1 MSKALCSNAAR
12 SRYRAS
18 GPKDDIGFP
27 PITCQLCVSC
37 SKVCWNSKWLRKTS
51 KLFSC
56 IMCPYCWY
64 TEGRGAK
71 PFRIVVT
78 FESSDVW
85 LFGLK
90 VVDLGNSRKKSVSPG
105 QLSRKPIELR
115 SDDGSGVVA
124 LGVLSSGLEA
134 AANIRICQPYVYTRD
149 SPHSTLRTC
158 RT

>member
-1 MSKALCSNAAR
+1 
-12 SRYRAS
+12 
-18 GPKDDIGFP
+18 
-27 PITCQLCVSC
+27 
-37 SKVCWNSKWLRKTS
+37 
-51 KLFSC
+51 
-56 IMCPYCWY
+56 MCPYCWY

-71 PFRIVVT
+71 PFLIGVT

-134 AANIRICQPYVYTRD
+134 AADIRICQPYVYT
-149 SPHSTLRTC
+149 
-158 RT
+158 